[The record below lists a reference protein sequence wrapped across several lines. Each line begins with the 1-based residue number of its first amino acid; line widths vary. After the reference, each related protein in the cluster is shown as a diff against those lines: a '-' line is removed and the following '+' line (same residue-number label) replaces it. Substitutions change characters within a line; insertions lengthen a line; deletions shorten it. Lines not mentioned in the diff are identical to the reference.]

1 MSDSSDLHRPALTMS
16 ALRNVGSLLL
26 GLAGLTSIT
35 PASADA
41 LDFPTLG
48 RREGEIDL
56 DTSFVGRL
64 GDARP
69 GEDAATWQR
78 ADTRI
83 FTVGA
88 GYSVGRLG
96 PLHDCYAR
104 VEGGFAL
111 SADEP
116 IGAGTAPSGPLLFQA
131 DRSGLVRGFVSANVV
146 KSPRLNLGLFLRGT
160 APLGLDLQ
168 KFSSVHVHLFGG
180 GSTLDVALTSPNTL
194 LRARYLARLFVGSG
208 AYDGDYQH
216 NAELQVTN
224 LLRVEAQRWLLPWP
238 AGIAVGPDVRADLNG
253 YRNAIYA
260 DAFAASAPGARIGEH
275 IQATSVAAAVYP
287 YFHITKH
294 VAVEAGY
301 EYVFVGTEVQATHL
315 WSASLRS
322 AF

>member
-1 MSDSSDLHRPALTMS
+1 MSTLRLAASSLFAL
-16 ALRNVGSLLL
+16 A
-26 GLAGLTSIT
+26 SIAVPET
-35 PASADA
+35 AVAES

-64 GDARP
+64 GDSRP
-69 GEDAATWQR
+69 GEEPTTWQR

-83 FTVGA
+83 FTLGA

-104 VEGGFAL
+104 IEGGFAL
-111 SADEP
+111 SADEQ
-116 IGAGTAPSGPLLFQA
+116 IGAGMAPSGPLLFQA
-131 DRSGLVRGFVSANVV
+131 DRSALVRGFVSANVV
-146 KSPRLNLGLFLRGT
+146 KAPRLNLGLFLRGT
-160 APLGLDLQ
+160 APIGLDLQ

-180 GSTLDVALTSPNTL
+180 GTTLDVALTSPDTL
-194 LRARYLARLFVGSG
+194 LRARFLARLFVGSG

-216 NAELQVTN
+216 NAELQFTN

-238 AGIAVGPDVRADLNG
+238 AGIALGPNVRADLNG

-260 DAFAASAPGARIGEH
+260 EAYSKVAVGARVGENV
-275 IQATSVAAAVYP
+275 QATSVAVAVYP
-287 YFHITKH
+287 YVHVTRH

-301 EYVFVGTEVQATHL
+301 EYVFVGTDVQATQI